1 LILWKGK
8 NIVPSART
16 FNGREENKELRPSL
30 DPELELLCML
40 SPLQII
46 YALKARQ

>member
-1 LILWKGK
+1 ML
-8 NIVPSART
+8 SART

-40 SPLQII
+40 SPLQVI
-46 YALKARQ
+46 YALKVRQKAAITSKS